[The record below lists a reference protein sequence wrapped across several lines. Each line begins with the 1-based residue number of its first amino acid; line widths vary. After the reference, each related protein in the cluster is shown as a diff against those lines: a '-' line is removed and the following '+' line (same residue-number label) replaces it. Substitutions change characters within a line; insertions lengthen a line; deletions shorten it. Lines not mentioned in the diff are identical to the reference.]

1 MFRSNHRKKDGEEK
15 SKPLRRRRGF
25 LLFML
30 IAVIIAGLAVFFVL
44 AAHRGAAGGKPLA
57 YRELLMDTGVDLQI
71 YSSGAREGE
80 QVKKALFDEMK
91 RLERLL
97 SYRDSESEVAK
108 INRAAGKKPVAV
120 SPETVEVIREA
131 LAYGEISGGAFDPT
145 IAPLLELWGF
155 QEGDYRVPGP
165 EELREAAGAV
175 DYRLVEAEETSVRLA
190 RPGMA
195 LDLGGIAKGYI
206 VDRGLDLLKRRGIS
220 HALINAG
227 GDVGILGPKADGS
240 PWRVGVKHPRN
251 ETLLAVIPWD
261 RRGAIVTSGDY
272 ERFFEK
278 DGVRYHHILD
288 SQTGAPAHA
297 LTSVTVVAPTAVQA
311 DALSTAIFVLGPE
324 RGLALVEE
332 LPGVEALLVDPQFAL
347 LISSGLR
354 GLVELPGEK
363 K

>member
-1 MFRSNHRKKDGEEK
+1 MFRSNHRKNDGEEK
-15 SKPLRRRRGF
+15 STALWRRRGF
-25 LLFML
+25 PVFVL
-30 IAVIIAGLAVFFVL
+30 IAVIIAGLAVFFAL
-44 AAHRGAAGGKPLA
+44 AARRGAAGGKPLT
-57 YRELLMDTGVDLQI
+57 YSELLMDTGVELQVF
-71 YSSGAREGE
+71 SGAREGE
-80 QVKKALFDEMK
+80 RVKEALFDEMK
-91 RLERLL
+91 RLEQLL
-97 SYRDSESEVAK
+97 SYRDSESEVAA

-120 SPETVEVIREA
+120 SPETAAVIREA
-131 LAYGEISGGAFDPT
+131 LAYAEISGGAFDPT
-145 IAPLLELWGF
+145 IAPLLEAWGF

-165 EELREAAGAV
+165 EELQEAAGMV
-175 DYRLVEAEETSVRLA
+175 DYRLVEAGEKAVRLA

-206 VDRGLDLLKRRGIS
+206 VDRGLDLLERRGVS

-251 ETLLAVIPWD
+251 GTLLAVIPWD
-261 RRGAIVTSGDY
+261 KRGAIVTSGDY

-278 DGVRYHHILD
+278 DGSRYHHILD
-288 SQTGAPAHA
+288 PQTGEPAPA

-311 DALSTAIFVLGPE
+311 DALSTAVFVLGPE

-347 LISSGLR
+347 LVSSGLR
-354 GLVELPGEK
+354 GLVEPPGGTK
-363 K
+363 